1 MPEFSQQE
9 QNVFYNSRPK
19 KRIAAMVWLE
29 DDAGRLLIAKP
40 TYKKGWTLIGGGV
53 DENESPLDAAVR
65 ETREEIGIQLD
76 KARFEFIGYRYVEP
90 RDGRTED
97 TQVFFRARLTG
108 DEIEAI
114 KLQAEELS
122 EYVFAAPADLPAYAD
137 TPRMQAVMAIA
148 RHEKYPFYMVN
159 EICIL

>member
-1 MPEFSQQE
+1 MPELSKEE
-9 QNVFYNSRPK
+9 QNKFYNSQPA
-19 KRIAAMVWLE
+19 KRIGASVWLE
-29 DDAGRLLIAKP
+29 NSIGRLLIAKP
-40 TYKKGWTLIGGGV
+40 TYKAGWTLIGGIV
-53 DENESPLDAAVR
+53 EKDESPLDAAVR

-122 EYVFAAPADLPAYAD
+122 EYVFVAPADLPAYAD

-159 EICIL
+159 ETCIL